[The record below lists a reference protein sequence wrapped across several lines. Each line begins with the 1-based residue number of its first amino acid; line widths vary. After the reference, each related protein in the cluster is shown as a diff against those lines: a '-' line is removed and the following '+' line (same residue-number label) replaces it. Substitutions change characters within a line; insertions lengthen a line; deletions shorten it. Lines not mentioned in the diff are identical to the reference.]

1 MILHRFR
8 ALQAMLHRF
17 RQCVVTD
24 WHTHK
29 YCFWGILLL
38 ILTIIPTVFYYL
50 NYPRPEISVDT
61 PTYLRVA
68 NRLLT
73 QPYLLVDISR
83 LPGYPLL
90 IVLTYGVAGKN
101 NLMAV
106 SIVQAILFVLTT
118 LEIYVLAILL
128 FKRTWIALLIG
139 LLVGTNLVILS
150 YVKPIMSEGLAMW
163 ELTTLALA
171 VVYFIRTTS
180 RFRYV
185 VFCLLPLM
193 FTRPEWIYLPLPLFA
208 YLLLIAWRRGY
219 IRHFLKKAIIA
230 SALLYA
236 LVGCYIGC
244 NALFNHYPG
253 LTSVEN
259 LNWLGKVLQY
269 NMWQEAPPDAQ
280 HISQQLDYYVVRVDK
295 DPYHL
300 LPHIPELMQDNQLV
314 GRFAMSI
321 ILRHPIEFLLKS
333 VPYFFA
339 SLTSY
344 FDAYRPNIPGP
355 YDISLSWLK
364 SIHHWL
370 YNINVLFPFCAA
382 FWLVLLFWRRFKER
396 QMVLEMGAIIL
407 LTLYGLIITTLAGYR
422 LDDYTRFHTVFDPLL
437 LLVIWGSILLC
448 VQWLAQQGLRI
459 VRATYKRN
467 LTDKAV

>member
-1 MILHRFR
+1 M
-8 ALQAMLHRF
+8 
-17 RQCVVTD
+17 
-24 WHTHK
+24 
-29 YCFWGILLL
+29 
-38 ILTIIPTVFYYL
+38 YYL
-50 NYPRPEISVDT
+50 NYPEPEVTADT
-61 PTYLRVA
+61 PTYLRVV
-68 NRLLT
+68 NPLLT
-73 QPYLLVDISR
+73 HPYLLVNITR

-90 IVLTYGVAGKN
+90 ITITYWIAGKG

-106 SIVQAILFVLTT
+106 SIVQAALFVLTT

-128 FKRTWIALLIG
+128 FKRTWIAFLIG

-150 YVKPIMSEGLAMW
+150 YAKLIMSEGLAMW

-171 VVYFIRTTS
+171 VVCFIRTPR

-185 VFCLLPLM
+185 GICLLLLM

-208 YLLLIAWRRGY
+208 YLLLIARRRGSM
-219 IRHFLKKAIIA
+219 RNFLKKAAIG

-236 LVGCYIGC
+236 LVGCYIGS
-244 NALFNHYPG
+244 NALFNHYFG

-269 NMWQEAPPDAQ
+269 NMWQEAPPGYQ
-280 HISQQLDYYVVRVDK
+280 HISQQLSYYVAMVDK

-314 GRFAMSI
+314 GSFAMST

-344 FDAYRPNIPGP
+344 FDVILPHIPGHFVLP
-355 YDISLSWLK
+355 LNWIK
-364 SIHHWL
+364 TIHRWL
-370 YNINVLFPFCAA
+370 YNINILFPFCAA
-382 FWLVLLFWRRFKER
+382 LWFLLLFWRSFKAR
-396 QMVLEMGAIIL
+396 QMAEEMSAIVLMA
-407 LTLYGLIITTLAGYR
+407 LYGLIITTLAGYR
-422 LDDYTRFHTVFDPLL
+422 LDDYMRFHIVFDPLL
-437 LLVIWGSILLC
+437 ILVIWGSILPSGQWI
-448 VQWLAQQGLRI
+448 VQ
-459 VRATYKRN
+459 RALKIAKAKYKI
-467 LTDKAV
+467 LTA